1 MLEEN
6 PLIQGKTIWDLSR
19 IPDRENTRIEN
30 PCLIRFKGHWYCSV
44 GESPSHNPHPMGRGR
59 IIRSADGENW
69 ESVKLITW
77 EGGSVAAGLTVT
89 AEGLLMAY
97 SGLYFVSREPRPDL
111 STWKRGDAPLKQTA
125 SRSGIGDPN
134 PMLTTSFRY
143 YQLDPIG
150 TVLNLPDNDLE
161 HNVTHQ
167 FVTWLSSDGEHWS
180 SAYTSPDLINTEPFR
195 VTWHNGMG
203 YVVGQWGKDAKGTL
217 YRTRDGKNWRV
228 LLEAFGPD
236 ERCNE
241 GCLAFGKDETAYCL
255 FRDGVNQVMIGIG
268 EAPYYQ
274 DWQWKVPDIDYGSV
288 AGGPRPAPDALGTS
302 LGGPQLIRLSDGR
315 LLGAGRALGPRS
327 WSDQRCR

>member
-1 MLEEN
+1 
-6 PLIQGKTIWDLSR
+6 
-19 IPDRENTRIEN
+19 
-30 PCLIRFKGHWYCSV
+30 
-44 GESPSHNPHPMGRGR
+44 
-59 IIRSADGENW
+59 
-69 ESVKLITW
+69 
-77 EGGSVAAGLTVT
+77 
-89 AEGLLMAY
+89 
-97 SGLYFVSREPRPDL
+97 
-111 STWKRGDAPLKQTA
+111 
-125 SRSGIGDPN
+125 
-134 PMLTTSFRY
+134 MLTTSFRY

-315 LLGAGRALGPRS
+315 LLGAGRALGPGRDDGYATLFLVDPEKALLTMVAEFDGS
-327 WSDQRCR
+327 SYPSIVEHEGMIWVTYVGSAWRDNVWEVHLATIEVPG